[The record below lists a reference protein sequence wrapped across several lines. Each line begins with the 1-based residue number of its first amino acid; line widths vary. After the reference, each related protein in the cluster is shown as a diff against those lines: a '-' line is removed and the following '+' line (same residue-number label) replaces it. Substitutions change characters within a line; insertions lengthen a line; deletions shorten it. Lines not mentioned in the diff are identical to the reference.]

1 MPVRAKSLLLLLLA
15 FMALAAGVGL
25 YSRAIAAWLL
35 PLHRQAIE
43 LLIPDSWQVVSL
55 RISEEKQESFITV
68 RVETQ
73 HPGIVSGQ
81 IVPAGLGINGSTLL
95 GHALQPPLLMFT
107 LLLAWLFLAPGPKA
121 GPILLSIPM
130 LLLVEAVDVPLVLT
144 GSLYDILHAN
154 FAAGSPVPLQTRCM
168 HLLNGGGRQ
177 ALPIAA
183 AIAAITL
190 GAKAETHFLTR
201 FRSRHKG

>member
-1 MPVRAKSLLLLLLA
+1 MRSRSKSILLLTLS
-15 FMALAAGVGL
+15 FMALAVGTGL
-25 YSRAIAAWLL
+25 YSRTIAGWFL

-43 LLIPDSWQVVSL
+43 LFIPDSWQLVSL

-73 HPGIVSGQ
+73 RPDVVSGQ

-95 GHALQPPLLMFT
+95 GHALQPPLLIFT

-121 GPILLSIPM
+121 GPILLILPF
-130 LLLVEAVDVPLVLT
+130 LLLVEAIDVPLVLT
-144 GSLYDILHAN
+144 GSIYDILHAN
-154 FAAGSPVPLQTRCM
+154 FAANSPTPIQTRCM

-190 GAKAETHFLTR
+190 GAKVETLVLTR
-201 FRSRHKG
+201 FRSQSKG

>member
-43 LLIPDSWQVVSL
+43 LLIPDSWQLVSL

-68 RVETQ
+68 RVETTR
-73 HPGIVSGQ
+73 PGIVSGQ
-81 IVPAGLGINGSTLL
+81 IVPAGLGLNGSTLL

-107 LLLAWLFLAPGPKA
+107 LLLAWLFLAPGPKT
-121 GPILLSIPM
+121 GPILLSIPF
-130 LLLVEAVDVPLVLT
+130 LLMVETVDVPLVLT
-144 GSLYDILHAN
+144 GSIYDILHAN
-154 FAAGSPVPLQTRCM
+154 FAANSPTPIQTRCM

-183 AIAAITL
+183 TIAAITL
-190 GAKAETHFLTR
+190 GAKAETLFTR
-201 FRSRHKG
+201 FRSRRNR